1 MDAYSILTD
10 AITSKQ
16 QVIAR
21 YHDEERLFSPHALGT
36 KRGVAHVLVYQY
48 AGGSRTGLP
57 PGGEWRCL
65 NVEKLSGIRLEPGAW
80 RTAEN
85 VFNPQTCLDEVEV
98 LADPL
103 PPRTTTRTRGTGS
116 SIWRPVFLA
125 FSLSRSTKPALHPI
139 RRARGGP
146 DPLSTIAGI
155 AMPRS
160 GRTPGPKSKH
170 W

>member
-1 MDAYSILTD
+1 MDAYSVLTE
-10 AITSKQ
+10 AITTKQ

-65 NVEKLSGIRLEPGAW
+65 NVEELSEIRLEPGAW
-80 RTAEN
+80 RTSEN
-85 VFNPQTCLDEVEV
+85 VFNPQTCLDEIEV

-103 PPRTTTRTRGTGS
+103 PPRPTTRPRRGTGS
-116 SIWRPVFLA
+116 SI
-125 FSLSRSTKPALHPI
+125 
-139 RRARGGP
+139 
-146 DPLSTIAGI
+146 
-155 AMPRS
+155 
-160 GRTPGPKSKH
+160 
-170 W
+170 